1 MSDYILEVT
10 YRGAQLKLEI
20 HENNDRASLLVNGI
34 VRGEEAGSKTL
45 RLTSSVQTDYEWHEL
60 VEGMVRFEPEK
71 ISATIFAN
79 NFEVAHRIFSRE
91 VSR

>member
-10 YRGAQLKLEI
+10 HRGARLKLEI
-20 HENNDRASLLVNGI
+20 YDHNDRASLIVNGI
-34 VRGEEAGSKTL
+34 VRAEETGSKTL

-60 VEGMVRFEPEK
+60 VEGMVRFEPGK

-79 NFEVAHRIFSRE
+79 NFEVAHRIFPRE
-91 VSR
+91 VT

>member
-10 YRGAQLKLEI
+10 HRGARLKLAI
-20 HENNDRASLLVNGI
+20 HETCDRASLIVNDI
-34 VRGEEAGSKTL
+34 VRAEETGSKTL

-60 VEGMVRFEPEK
+60 VEGIVRFEPGG

-79 NFEVAHRIFSRE
+79 NFEVARRIFPRE
-91 VSR
+91 VT

>member
-20 HENNDRASLLVNGI
+20 HERNEGASLIVNGI

-45 RLTSSVQTDYEWHEL
+45 RLESTVQTDYEWHEL
-60 VEGMVRFEPEK
+60 IEGMVQFEPGK

-79 NFEVAHRIFSRE
+79 KVEVAHRIFVRGE
-91 VSR
+91 T